1 MFFRKL
7 TRGILHSF
15 LMKKFIIVLF
25 MGISAMLQAQNS
37 ISGTVTD
44 IRNQPLKGVSV
55 YISEL
60 NKGTSTDENGKYLF
74 SNLPNRNLK
83 ISFNFIGFGVQNKTI
98 SSAAKETTLNIML
111 EETIFEMDE
120 IIVST
125 AFNKIQS
132 QNVMKVEHESIK
144 NLQRKGTA
152 TLIEGL
158 ATIPGVS
165 QVSTGTS
172 IGKPVIRGLSGN
184 RVLVYSQGVRIENQ
198 QFGDEHGLGLNDS
211 GVESVEV
218 IKGPASLLYGS
229 DALGGVLYFNP
240 EKFANANTFKA
251 NFSQNYF
258 SNTQGSSSSLGLKT
272 STDNW
277 KFMTRGSYNT
287 HSDYKIADG
296 DRVTNTRYNETDF
309 KTGIGYSDS
318 NISTV
323 FRYNYN
329 NLDLGL
335 PEDGIGEQTTSK
347 KTDFPKQGIFNHL
360 LSLNS
365 ILYFKNSKL
374 DLDLG
379 YIANDRSE
387 FEDSNDAALHMKL
400 KTFNY
405 NAKYHL
411 PKTGKIESIVGVQG
425 MHQTNT
431 NSGEEYL
438 IPDAVTND
446 FGVFGTANYEWKTN
460 VLQAGLRFDNRKITT
475 DAQGIAG
482 EEGSF
487 EAIDKSYDSFNASL
501 GYKTSLA
508 DDLTLRLN
516 VASGFRA
523 PNLAELTSNGVHEGT
538 NRYEVGNSNLKTE
551 QNVQTDVNLEYKNS
565 HFEFF
570 VNGFYNHINNYIYT
584 AATGESIDNN
594 LVFDYIQ
601 DNAKLYGGEIGLH
614 FHPHPLDWLH
624 FETSFETVTG
634 KKQNNEYLP
643 LIPANNWDNTIR
655 TEFKIKNWLDEGYA
669 TLNLSSTFNQ
679 NNVSG
684 FETKS
689 NGYRLLNLGFGG
701 TVKLGKT
708 IFDVN
713 VHGNNLFDKK
723 YIAHL
728 SRLKT
733 DGIPN
738 IGRNIVLGVNFNL

>member
-1 MFFRKL
+1 
-7 TRGILHSF
+7 
-15 LMKKFIIVLF
+15 MKKFIIALILGF
-25 MGISAMLQAQNS
+25 SAVLQAQNTL
-37 ISGTVTD
+37 SGTVTD
-44 IRNQPLKGVSV
+44 LRNQPIKGVSV
-55 YISEL
+55 YASEL
-60 NKGTSTDENGKYLF
+60 YKGTTTDENGKYTF
-74 SNLPNRNLK
+74 FNLPNRNLK
-83 ISFNFIGFGVQNKTI
+83 ISFAFAGFATQNKTV
-98 SSAAKETTLNIML
+98 SNLENENTLNVIL
-111 EETIFEMDE
+111 EEAIFEMDE
-120 IIVST
+120 VIVST

-211 GVESVEV
+211 GIESVEV

-240 EKFANANTFKA
+240 EKFADANTFKA
-251 NFSQNYF
+251 NFSQKYF
-258 SNTQGSSSSLGLKT
+258 SNTAGSSSSLGLKT

-277 KFMTRGSYNT
+277 KFMARGSYNT
-287 HSDYKIADG
+287 HSDYKISGG

-309 KTGIGYSDS
+309 KTGIGYSNAKFS
-318 NISTV
+318 SV
-323 FRYNYN
+323 MRYNYN
-329 NLDLGL
+329 DLDLGI
-335 PEDGIGEQTTSK
+335 PEEGIADQTMSK
-347 KTDFPKQGIFNHL
+347 KTGFPKQGVFNHL

-365 ILYFKNSKL
+365 VFFFEQSKL

-387 FEDSNDAALHMKL
+387 FEDSNVAALHMKL

-405 NAKYHL
+405 NAKYHF
-411 PKTGKIESIVGVQG
+411 PKKGKIETIIGVQG
-425 MHQTNT
+425 MHQTNA

-446 FGVFGTANYEWKTN
+446 FGVFGTANYEWN
-460 VLQAGLRFDNRKITT
+460 SHVLQAGLRFDNRKISTE
-475 DAQGIAG
+475 AHGILG
-482 EEGSF
+482 DEGSF
-487 EAIDKSYDSFNASL
+487 EAISNSYDSFNASL
-501 GYKTSLA
+501 GYKTNLA
-508 DDLTLRLN
+508 DNMTLRLN

-551 QNVQTDVNLEYKNS
+551 QNVQADLNLECKTD

-584 AATGESIDNN
+584 SATGAMIENN
-594 LVFDYIQ
+594 AVFDYIQ
-601 DNAKLYGGEIGLH
+601 NNAKLYGGEIGLH

-634 KKQNNEYLP
+634 EKQNGDYLP
-643 LIPANNWDNTIR
+643 LIPANKWNNTIR
-655 TEFKIKNWLDEGYA
+655 TEFQIRNWMEDAFA
-669 TLNLSSTFNQ
+669 TLNVSSTFNQ
-679 NNVSG
+679 KKVSG
-684 FETKS
+684 FETES
-689 NGYRLLNLGFGG
+689 SGYNLVNLGFGG

-708 IFDVN
+708 VFDVN
-713 VHGNNLFDKK
+713 INGNNLFDKR
-723 YIAHL
+723 YVTHL
-728 SRLKT
+728 SRLKI

-738 IGRNIVLGVNFNL
+738 IGRNIIFGVNFNL

>member
-1 MFFRKL
+1 
-7 TRGILHSF
+7 
-15 LMKKFIIVLF
+15 
-25 MGISAMLQAQNS
+25 MLQAQNTL
-37 ISGTVTD
+37 SGTVTD
-44 IRNQPLKGVSV
+44 LKNQPIKGVSV
-55 YISEL
+55 YASEL
-60 NKGTSTDENGKYLF
+60 HKGTTTDENGKYTF

-83 ISFNFIGFGVQNKTI
+83 ISFTLIGFATQNKTI
-98 SSAAKETTLNIML
+98 SSLQKENIL
-111 EETIFEMDE
+111 DIILVEAIFEMDE
-120 IIVST
+120 VIVST

-211 GVESVEV
+211 GIESVEV

-240 EKFANANTFKA
+240 EKFADANTFRA
-251 NFSQNYF
+251 NFSQKYF
-258 SNTQGSSSSLGLKT
+258 SNTAGSNSSLGLKT

-277 KFMTRGSYNT
+277 KFMARGSYNT
-287 HSDYKIADG
+287 HADYKISGG

-309 KTGIGYSDS
+309 KTGIGYSNAKFS
-318 NISTV
+318 SV
-323 FRYNYN
+323 LRYNYN
-329 NLDLGL
+329 ELDLGI
-335 PEDGIGEQTTSK
+335 PEDGIADQTTSK
-347 KTDFPKQGIFNHL
+347 KTGFPKQGIFNHL
-360 LSLNS
+360 LSLNNV
-365 ILYFKNSKL
+365 FFFEKSKL
-374 DLDLG
+374 DVDLG

-387 FEDSNDAALHMKL
+387 FEDSDVAVLHMKL

-405 NAKYHL
+405 NVKYHL
-411 PKTGKIESIVGVQG
+411 PKTGKIEIIVGVQG
-425 MHQTNT
+425 MHQTNI

-446 FGVFGTANYEWKTN
+446 FGVFGTANYEWNSN
-460 VLQAGLRFDNRKITT
+460 VLQAGLRFDNRNIAT

-487 EAIDKSYDSFNASL
+487 EAVDKSYDSFNASL
-501 GYKTSLA
+501 GYKTNLT

-538 NRYEVGNSNLKTE
+538 NRYEIGNSDLETE
-551 QNVQTDVNLEYKNS
+551 QNVQTDLNLEYKTD
-565 HFEFF
+565 HVEFF

-584 AATGESIDNN
+584 SPTGEIIDDNA
-594 LVFDYIQ
+594 VFDYIQ

-634 KKQNNEYLP
+634 EKQSRSVGRDYLP
-643 LIPANNWDNTIR
+643 LIPANNWNNTIR
-655 TEFKIKNWLDEGYA
+655 TEFKIKNWLEDGFA
-669 TLNLSSTFNQ
+669 TLNVSSTFNQ
-679 NNVSG
+679 KNVSG
-684 FETKS
+684 FETESKGF
-689 NGYRLLNLGFGG
+689 NLVNLGFGG

-708 IFDVN
+708 AFDVN
-713 VHGNNLFDKK
+713 INGNNLFDKR

>member
-1 MFFRKL
+1 
-7 TRGILHSF
+7 
-15 LMKKFIIVLF
+15 MKKIIIALILGF
-25 MGISAMLQAQNS
+25 SAVLQAQNTL
-37 ISGTVTD
+37 SGTVTD
-44 IRNQPLKGVSV
+44 LRNQPIKGVSV
-55 YISEL
+55 YASEL
-60 NKGTSTDENGKYLF
+60 YKGTTTDENGKYTF
-74 SNLPNRNLK
+74 FNLPNRNLK
-83 ISFNFIGFGVQNKTI
+83 ISFAFAGFATQNKTV
-98 SSAAKETTLNIML
+98 SNLENENTLDVIL
-111 EETIFEMDE
+111 EEVIFEMDE
-120 IIVST
+120 VIVST

-158 ATIPGVS
+158 ATIPGLA
-165 QVSTGTS
+165 QVSTGAS

-251 NFSQNYF
+251 NFSQKYF
-258 SNTQGSSSSLGLKT
+258 SNTAGSSSSFGLKT
-272 STDNW
+272 ATDYW
-277 KFMTRGSYNT
+277 KFMARGSYNT
-287 HSDYKIADG
+287 HSDYRISGG

-309 KTGIGYSDS
+309 KTGIGYSNAKFS
-318 NISTV
+318 SV
-323 FRYNYN
+323 LRYNYN
-329 NLDLGL
+329 DLDLGI
-335 PEDGIGEQTTSK
+335 PEEGIADQTKSK
-347 KTDFPKQGIFNHL
+347 KTGFPKQGVFNHL

-365 ILYFKNSKL
+365 VFFFEKSKM

-387 FEDSNDAALHMKL
+387 FEDSNVAALHMKL

-405 NAKYHL
+405 NAKYHF
-411 PKTGKIESIVGVQG
+411 PKTGKIETIIGVQG
-425 MHQTNT
+425 MHQTNA

-446 FGVFGTANYEWKTN
+446 FGVFGTANYEWNSN
-460 VLQAGLRFDNRKITT
+460 VLQAGLRFDNRRISTE
-475 DAQGIAG
+475 AHGISG
-482 EEGSF
+482 DEGSF
-487 EAIDKSYDSFNASL
+487 EAIDNSYDSFNASL
-501 GYKTSLA
+501 GYKTNLA
-508 DDLTLRLN
+508 DNMTLRLN

-551 QNVQTDVNLEYKNS
+551 QNVQADLNLECKTD

-584 AATGESIDNN
+584 SATGAMIENN
-594 LVFDYIQ
+594 AVFNYIQ
-601 DNAKLYGGEIGLH
+601 NNAKLYGGEIGLH

-634 KKQNNEYLP
+634 EKQNGDYLP
-643 LIPANNWDNTIR
+643 LIPANKWNNTIR
-655 TEFKIKNWLDEGYA
+655 TEFQIRNWMEDAFA
-669 TLNLSSTFNQ
+669 TLNVSSTFNQ
-679 NNVSG
+679 KKVSG
-684 FETKS
+684 FETES
-689 NGYRLLNLGFGG
+689 SGYNLVNLGFGG

-708 IFDVN
+708 VFDVN
-713 VHGNNLFDKK
+713 INGNNLFDKR
-723 YIAHL
+723 YVAHL

-738 IGRNIVLGVNFNL
+738 IGRNIVFGVNFNL